1 MKYITPEEK
10 DERRNNVFNM
20 DFGQPIDYPEMLE
33 ESEEDNDVD
42 QITIT
47 IYQCYTVVALFCIVS
62 ILAILGW
69 VK

>member
-1 MKYITPEEK
+1 MNDEEFTK
-10 DERRNNVFNM
+10 EINEKMVYWNS
-20 DFGQPIDYPEMLE
+20 YPELLE
-33 ESEEDNDVD
+33 EMDEDNDID

-69 VK
+69 VN